1 MDSFA
6 ETMQSPGGLT
16 AIGLGIIIVTVGI
29 LLRGRSN
36 PTVVMTLVPVLGAF
50 VAGYG
55 IKSIGDFYESGLGSV
70 MNVVVMFIFA
80 IIYFGILSDTGLF
93 TPLVK
98 GLIIATRG
106 NVILVA
112 LGTAAIGMVVHLD
125 GAGATTFL
133 ITIPALLPL
142 YKALHMSRYVLLAIV
157 ATAASVMN
165 MVPWAGPIGRA
176 SSVVNQTPVELWQ
189 HILPLQGIA
198 LVLVFVIAGLLGLKE
213 SRRIAKLRK
222 TPEFVGTGDVD
233 VQTLAADF
241 VQREKEKQEEI
252 GAQMRTGR
260 WVTIVNIVMS
270 LCMLA
275 LLMSG
280 WIEPGPVFLVGTAIA
295 LVVNFPLSGEQAETL
310 KRHAPN
316 ALSMAGVILAA
327 AMFLGV
333 LNESGMLE
341 EIALSLLHIL
351 PDSVGAQLHVIVGL
365 LGVPLDLLTS
375 TDAYYFSV
383 LPVVQE
389 TVASFGVSGSGAAAA
404 LIIGNTIGTF
414 VSPFSPALW
423 LAIGLSGGTIG
434 KHIKL
439 TFPIA
444 WGFGIIMV
452 LIALALGLT
461 A

>member
-1 MDSFA
+1 
-6 ETMQSPGGLT
+6 MQSPGGLT

-404 LIIGNTIGTF
+404 LIIGNIIGTF
-414 VSPFSPALW
+414 VSPFSP
-423 LAIGLSGGTIG
+423 
-434 KHIKL
+434 
-439 TFPIA
+439 
-444 WGFGIIMV
+444 
-452 LIALALGLT
+452 
-461 A
+461 

>member
-1 MDSFA
+1 MDSFT

-36 PTVVMTLVPVLGAF
+36 PTVVMTLVPVVGALI
-50 VAGYG
+50 AGYG
-55 IKSIGDFYESGLGSV
+55 IKSLGDFYEAGLGSV

-106 NVILVA
+106 NVVLVA

-142 YKALHMSRYVLLAIV
+142 YKAMHMSRYVLLAVV
-157 ATAASVMN
+157 ATSASVMN

-176 SSVVNQTPVELWQ
+176 SSVVDQTPVELWQ

-198 LVLVFVIAGLLGLKE
+198 IALVFVIAGLLGVKE

-222 TPEFVGTGDVD
+222 TPEFVGTDEVD
-233 VQTLAADF
+233 VHSLAADF
-241 VQREKEKQEEI
+241 IAREKEKQDDI

-260 WVTIVNIVMS
+260 WVTIFNIVLS
-270 LCMLA
+270 LAMLV

-295 LVVNFPLSGEQAETL
+295 LVVNFPLSGEQTETL

-351 PDSVGAQLHVIVGL
+351 PDSVGSQLHVIVGL

-389 TVASFGVSGSGAAAA
+389 TVASFGVSGSGAAAS
-404 LIIGNTIGTF
+404 LIIGNIIGTF

-444 WGFGIIMV
+444 WAFGIVMV
-452 LIALALGLT
+452 LIAVALGLT